1 MALNFPPN
9 PSPGD
14 RYTVGNKTYEWNGYA
29 WIVVVNN
36 VTSATFVSAVTL
48 TVTSSTNSTST
59 NSGALIVNGGT
70 GIAQDLFIG
79 GNLTVVGN
87 IIGVSPVS
95 NTIDVRTTS
104 TNENLFLT
112 VASTSSGTAFLYTD
126 AGIVYNPSQNKLEIT
141 GIFNAQSIQNTPIGT
156 ITPAAGSFTNVI
168 ISDTTQATTA
178 STGALIVAGGASIGK
193 NLWVGENLYVNQQVV
208 LTTSSFN
215 VDLSEGTDIDIVETG
230 PGIVTIYNVSTLES
244 VTGRGSTS
252 SQIIN
257 LTNTTQSTST
267 TTGALVIKGGLG
279 VGKRINCESIRIS
292 DTIFDSNEVRINNM
306 ATAVIDSYSAA
317 EFRAAKYLVQ
327 IDSGTGPSADFQV
340 IEILLLTDNNG
351 TVYTTEYGL
360 VTTLPLNAELG
371 TFSADIQLDNMVR
384 LYFTPNASTDKVI
397 YVLRTGMIT

>member
-79 GNLTVVGN
+79 GNLTVLGSIN
-87 IIGVSPVS
+87 GVSPVS

-126 AGIVYNPSQNKLEIT
+126 AGIVYNPSQNRLEIS
-141 GIFNAQSIQNTPIGT
+141 GIFQAQSIQNTPIGT

-244 VTGRGSTS
+244 VTTRGSTS

-279 VGKRINCESIRIS
+279 VGKRVNCESIRIS

-306 ATAVIDSYSAA
+306 ATAIIDSYSAA
-317 EFRAAKYLVQ
+317 EFRASKYLVQ

-371 TFSADIQLDNMVR
+371 TFSADIQLDNIVR

>member
-14 RYTVGNKTYEWNGYA
+14 RYTIGNKTYEWNGYA
-29 WIVVVNN
+29 WIVVINN
-36 VTSATFVSAVTL
+36 VTSATVVNAVTL

-59 NSGALIVNGGT
+59 NTGALIVNGGL
-70 GIAQDLFIG
+70 GVNQDLFIG
-79 GNLTVVGN
+79 GNLTVTGN
-87 IIGVSPVS
+87 INGISPVS
-95 NTIDVRTTS
+95 NSIEVQTTAS
-104 TNENLFLT
+104 DTNLFLT
-112 VASTSSGTAFLYTD
+112 FVSTSTGTAYLYTD
-126 AGIVYNPSQNKLEIT
+126 AGIVYNPSQNRLEIS
-141 GIFNAQSIQNTPIGT
+141 GIFRAQSIQNTPIGT

-178 STGALIVAGGASIGK
+178 STGALQVAGGASIGK
-193 NLWVGENLYVNQQVV
+193 SLWVGENLYVNQQIV

-215 VDLSEGTDIDIVETG
+215 VDLSEGTDIDIVETE

-244 VTGRGSTS
+244 VTTRGSTS
-252 SQIIN
+252 SRVIN

-267 TTGALVIKGGLG
+267 TTGAMVISGGLG

-306 ATAVIDSYSAA
+306 ATAIIDSYSAA

-327 IDSGTGPSADFQV
+327 IDSGTGPTADFQV

-371 TFSADIQLDNMVR
+371 TFSADIQLDNIVR

>member
-9 PSPGD
+9 PSLGD
-14 RYTVGNKTYEWNGYA
+14 RYTIGNKTYEWNGYA
-29 WIVVVNN
+29 WIVVINN
-36 VTSATFVSAVTL
+36 VTSATVVNAVTL

-59 NSGALIVNGGT
+59 NTGALIVNGGL
-70 GIAQDLFIG
+70 GVNQDLFIG
-79 GNLTVVGN
+79 GNLTVTGN
-87 IIGVSPVS
+87 INGISPVS
-95 NTIDVRTTS
+95 NSIEVQTTAS
-104 TNENLFLT
+104 DTNLFLT
-112 VASTSSGTAFLYTD
+112 FVSTSTGTAYLYTD
-126 AGIVYNPSQNKLEIT
+126 AGIVYNPSQNRLEIS
-141 GIFNAQSIQNTPIGT
+141 GIFRAQSIQNTPIGT

-178 STGALIVAGGASIGK
+178 STGALQVAGGASIAK
-193 NLWVGENLYVNQQVV
+193 NLWVGEALYVNEQTV

-215 VDLSEGTDIDIVETG
+215 VDLSEGTDIDLVVTG
-230 PGIVTIYNVSTLES
+230 ENIVTIYNVSTLES
-244 VTGRGSTS
+244 VTTRGSTS
-252 SQIIN
+252 SQVIN

-267 TTGALVIKGGLG
+267 TTGALVISGGLG

-317 EFRAAKYLVQ
+317 EFRASKYLVQ
-327 IDSGTGPSADFQV
+327 IDSGTGSSADFQV

-360 VTTLPLNAELG
+360 VTTNGELG
-371 TFSADIQLDNMVR
+371 TFTADIQLDNIVR
-384 LYFTPNASTDKVI
+384 LYFTPNSSTDKVI